1 MKITLMEFNDQ
12 LNRKTEAHYF
22 FGNQA
27 TKLKAD
33 DHTNSV
39 TKIKTHQK
47 PLHQRSST
55 GTARIKMNVQ
65 Q

>member
-1 MKITLMEFNDQ
+1 MEFNDQ
-12 LNRKTEAHYF
+12 LNRKTEAQYF
-22 FGNQA
+22 IGNKA

-33 DHTNSV
+33 DHTKSV
-39 TKIKTHQK
+39 TKIKQK
-47 PLHQRSST
+47 LLHQRSST

>member
-1 MKITLMEFNDQ
+1 MEFNDQ

-33 DHTNSV
+33 DHSNSV

-47 PLHQRSST
+47 LLHQRSST